1 MMRYLLFLGLFLG
14 IFITPAAAQPSSAAY
29 RHYMDGEQLLLSR
42 DYDKAARALR
52 RALDADPKM
61 AIASRLLGEAE
72 YLQGHYTQ
80 AVSAFS
86 YTLELDP
93 NFSRVLYY
101 KLGEVYYKMG
111 RAELGLYYFKK
122 FRDLNEVPLS
132 QFTIRGEAERAEEL
146 LLRDRLPA
154 SIRACHISL
163 DSSEFINVTTIEN
176 LGPNINSKDDDYFPF
191 LANNGNSLYYTR
203 LSENGDEDL
212 WFGFRR
218 SPGRWDA
225 ERVKG
230 GFNTN
235 QPEGMTTLVRDGRQI
250 FFTVCGGGKDT
261 VDCNLF
267 SGIVDDNNR
276 IRNKRP
282 IGGFVNSREWDSQAA
297 VSCDGRRLF
306 FASNRP
312 GGLGGSDI
320 WYCERTAT
328 GDWSEPRNIGA
339 PVNTAGDEES
349 PFLSNDGQTLYFAS
363 TGHLGLGEQDLFMSW
378 YDPALQRWTVAINLG
393 PPVNSPHRELGLH
406 LSADGRTGFFAS
418 DRPGGQGGMDIYEF
432 TLSEKLYGEPT
443 TYVQGYARDSV
454 TRSPIPHAVIQIDGG
469 QALRTDELGRF
480 FICVGADV
488 IVDLSA
494 EVETYLPYHQNFAI
508 PKWDN
513 RKHYDIDLLLRPE
526 ISFIAELRTE
536 PPADLAP
543 TVRKIKVVRTHPV
556 YFGFDGIE
564 VNSDEL
570 IKLDEFLESLMG
582 EEIERISVTGYADD
596 IGGSEYNL
604 RLSEQRARSVAVS
617 LLQRRQS
624 VDQIQVNGVGSIST
638 DQPREQNRRVDIKI
652 TLIREN

>member
-1 MMRYLLFLGLFLG
+1 MTRYLLLFGLFLG
-14 IFITPAAAQPSSAAY
+14 ICAGNADAQPSSAAY
-29 RHYMDGEQLLLSR
+29 RHYLDGEQLMLAR
-42 DYDKAARALR
+42 DYSKAARALR
-52 RALDADPKM
+52 RALDDEPKM

-80 AVSAFS
+80 AVAAFG

-146 LLRDRLPA
+146 LLRERLPA

-176 LGPNINSKDDDYFPF
+176 MGPGINSKDDDYFPF
-191 LANNGNSLYYTR
+191 LTNNGNSLFFTR
-203 LSENGDEDL
+203 QSENGDEDL
-212 WFGFRR
+212 WFGYRR
-218 SPGRWDA
+218 APGRWDS
-225 ERVKG
+225 ERIKA
-230 GFNTN
+230 GFNSS

-261 VDCNLF
+261 VDCNLY
-267 SGIVDDNNR
+267 SGIVEDNNKVR
-276 IRNKRP
+276 DKQLISSY
-282 IGGFVNSREWDSQAA
+282 VNSSSWDSQAA

-320 WYCERTAT
+320 WYCERTPT
-328 GDWSEPRNIGA
+328 GEWSEPRNIGA
-339 PVNTAGDEES
+339 PVNTSGDEES

-418 DRPGGQGGMDIYEF
+418 NRPGGQGGMDIYEF

-443 TYVQGYARDSV
+443 TYVQGYVRDSV
-454 TRSPIPHAVIQIDGG
+454 TRGPLANAVVQINGG
-469 QALRTDELGRF
+469 QALRTDAMGRF
-480 FICVGADV
+480 FICAGADV
-488 IVDLSA
+488 IVDLSTR
-494 EVETYLPYHQNFAI
+494 VETYLPYRQNFAI
-508 PKWDN
+508 PSWDN
-513 RKHYDIDLLLRPE
+513 RKHYEIDLLLHPE
-526 ISFIAELRTE
+526 LSFIAELRTE

-570 IKLDEFLESLMG
+570 IKLDEFLQSLTD
-582 EEIERISVTGYADD
+582 EEIERVSVTGYADD

-604 RLSEQRARSVAVS
+604 RLSEQRARAVAVS
-617 LLQRRQS
+617 LLQRRQN
-624 VDQIQVNGVGSIST
+624 VDQIQVNGVGSVST